1 MLRGFRWQFLVLVMA
16 LILFGASLANR
27 LSMQSA
33 LSTPSADIP
42 TDTAP
47 TTPPTTIP
55 TPLPTAAVVSEPLA
69 QPAAIPTFREA
80 VIGKI
85 TRLNPILTTPE
96 SIEHDI
102 TSLIFEGLTRINAY
116 GEPVP
121 ALAQNWLIS
130 SDGLEYIVRLRTD
143 VLWQDGLPFTAA
155 DVIYTVGLLQSP
167 DYPGDPALGA
177 FWRTVEVQLLDS
189 DLIRFRLTQSLGR
202 FLDMLQ
208 IGILPEH
215 ALRGTT
221 AAQIISHPFNLSP
234 IGTGPY
240 QLEAIESSDSSS
252 ISGVSLRTA
261 PTFRQRPEGQT
272 GYAVERLRFQ
282 TYGSFDAALSALQ
295 AGQVDGL
302 AARNM
307 LETQILLAQP
317 GVNPHTAIRPVVG
330 AVIFN
335 WANESTRF
343 FREQRI
349 RVALQTG
356 LNRAPIII
364 RHLSG
369 LAVPANS
376 PLVPGSWAY
385 LDDLPWPVP
394 DTATAR
400 TLLEAALSPRPGSNS
415 TPLPSGPL
423 SFTLLTPDDP
433 ALVGVAQEITAQWSQ
448 MNVNATVV
456 PANATDY
463 RARLESG
470 DFGAA
475 LVELSLEGSADPDI
489 YQFWDADQYPDGKNY
504 GGIDDR
510 RTAEELERA
519 RREPSGIN
527 RIVRYQEF
535 QRDFT
540 TRAIALPLY
549 YPLYVYATS
558 STIRGVQLGYIA
570 MPSSRFLNIRD
581 WTVMAG

>member
-27 LSMQSA
+27 LSIQPVA
-33 LSTPSADIP
+33 PTPPPASPTDAAPTAIP
-42 TDTAP
+42 TA
-47 TTPPTTIP
+47 IP
-55 TPLPTAAVVSEPLA
+55 TPLPTVAGEPLA
-69 QPAAIPTFREA
+69 QPAIIPTFREA
-80 VIGKI
+80 LIGQI
-85 TRLNPILTTPE
+85 RRLNPILTTPE
-96 SIEHDI
+96 SVEHDI

-143 VLWQDGLPFTAA
+143 VLWQDGLPFSAA

-167 DYPGDPALGA
+167 DFPGDPALGA

-202 FLDMLQ
+202 FLDILQ

-221 AAQIISHPFNLSP
+221 ATQIASHPFNLSP

-240 QLEAIESSDSSS
+240 QLEGVESSDSSS
-252 ISGVSLRTA
+252 ITGVSLRVA
-261 PTFRQRPEGQT
+261 PTFRQRSEGQS

-282 TYGSFDAALSALQ
+282 VYGSFDAALSGLLS
-295 AGQVDGL
+295 GQVDGL
-302 AARNM
+302 AGRNTT
-307 LETQILLAQP
+307 ETQALLAQQ
-317 GVNPHTAIRPVVG
+317 GVNLHTAVRPVVG

-335 WANESTRF
+335 WASDSTRF
-343 FREQRI
+343 FREQRV

-356 LNRAPIII
+356 LDRTPVII

-369 LAVPANS
+369 LAVTANS
-376 PLVPGSWAY
+376 PLAPGSWAY
-385 LDDLPWPVP
+385 LDDLSWPTP
-394 DTATAR
+394 DIATAR
-400 TLLEAALSPRPGSNS
+400 TLLEAALSPRPGSDA
-415 TPLPSGPL
+415 TPPPAGPL

-433 ALVGVAQEITAQWSQ
+433 ALVGVAQEIAAQWSQ

-456 PANATDY
+456 PASATDY
-463 RARLESG
+463 QARLDNG

-527 RIVRYQEF
+527 RIIRYQEF
-535 QRDFT
+535 QRDFVA
-540 TRAIALPLY
+540 RAIALPLY
-549 YPLYVYATS
+549 YPLYVYATAP
-558 STIRGVQLGYIA
+558 TVEGVQLGYVA
-570 MPSSRFLNIRD
+570 LPSSRFLNIRD

>member
-1 MLRGFRWQFLVLVMA
+1 MA
-16 LILFGASLANR
+16 AG
-27 LSMQSA
+27 
-33 LSTPSADIP
+33 
-42 TDTAP
+42 
-47 TTPPTTIP
+47 
-55 TPLPTAAVVSEPLA
+55 EPLA
-69 QPAAIPTFREA
+69 QPAIIPTFREA
-80 VIGKI
+80 LIGQI

-96 SIEHDI
+96 SVEHDI
-102 TSLIFEGLTRINAY
+102 TSMVFEGLTRINAY

-143 VLWQDGLPFTAA
+143 VLWQDGLPFSAA

-167 DYPGDPALGA
+167 DFPGDPALGA
-177 FWRTVEVQLLDS
+177 FWRTVEVQLLDT

-221 AAQIISHPFNLSP
+221 AGQIAAHPFNLSP

-252 ISGVSLRTA
+252 ITGVSLRVA
-261 PTFRQRPEGQT
+261 PTFRQRPEGQS
-272 GYAVERLRFQ
+272 GYTVERLRFQ
-282 TYGSFDAALSALQ
+282 VYGSFDAALSALQ
-295 AGQVDGL
+295 SGQVDGL
-302 AARNM
+302 AGRNTK
-307 LETQILLAQP
+307 ETQALLAQQ
-317 GVNPHTAIRPVVG
+317 GINLHTAIRPIVG
-330 AVIFN
+330 VVIFN
-335 WANESTRF
+335 WASDNTRF
-343 FREQRI
+343 FREQRV

-356 LNRAPIII
+356 LDRSPIII

-369 LAVPANS
+369 LAVTANS
-376 PLVPGSWAY
+376 PLAPGSWAY
-385 LDDLPWPVP
+385 LHDLSWPTP
-394 DTATAR
+394 DIAAAR
-400 TLLEAALSPRPGSNS
+400 TLLEAALTPRPGGDA
-415 TPLPSGPL
+415 TPPPTGPL

-433 ALVGVAQEITAQWSQ
+433 ALVGVAQEIAAQWSQ
-448 MNVNATVV
+448 MNVNAIVA

-463 RARLESG
+463 QARLESG

-527 RIVRYQEF
+527 RIMRYHEF
-535 QRDFT
+535 QRDFVA
-540 TRAIALPLY
+540 RAIALPLY

-558 STIRGVQLGYIA
+558 RAVGSVQLGYVA
-570 MPSSRFLNIRD
+570 VPSSRFLNIRD

>member
-27 LSMQSA
+27 LAMQPVA
-33 LSTPSADIP
+33 PTPPPATP
-42 TDTAP
+42 TDAAST
-47 TTPPTTIP
+47 TTPTEIP
-55 TPLPTAAVVSEPLA
+55 TPLPTVAGEPFALPAV
-69 QPAAIPTFREA
+69 IPTFREA
-80 VIGKI
+80 LIGQI

-96 SIEHDI
+96 SVEHDL

-143 VLWQDGLPFTAA
+143 VLWQDGLPFSAA
-155 DVIYTVGLLQSP
+155 DVIYTVGLLQAP
-167 DYPGDPALGA
+167 DFPGDPALGA

-221 AAQIISHPFNLSP
+221 AAQIAAHPFNLSP

-240 QLEAIESSDSSS
+240 QLEAVESSDSSS
-252 ISGVSLRTA
+252 ITGVSLRVA
-261 PTFRQRPEGQT
+261 PTFRQRPEGQS

-282 TYGSFDAALSALQ
+282 VYGSFDAALGALQ
-295 AGQVDGL
+295 AGQIDGL
-302 AARNM
+302 AARNT
-307 LETQILLAQP
+307 LETQVMLTQQGI
-317 GVNPHTAIRPVVG
+317 NPHTAIRPVVG

-335 WANESTRF
+335 WANDSTPF
-343 FREQRI
+343 FREQRV

-356 LNRAPIII
+356 LDRAPIII

-369 LAVPANS
+369 LAVTANS
-376 PLVPGSWAY
+376 PLAPGSWAY
-385 LDDLPWPVP
+385 LDDLSWPMT
-394 DTATAR
+394 DIATAR
-400 TLLEAALSPRPGSNS
+400 TLLEAALTPRPGSNS
-415 TPLPSGPL
+415 TPPPSGPL

-433 ALVGVAQEITAQWSQ
+433 ALVGVAQEIAAQWSQ
-448 MNVNATVV
+448 MNVNATVI
-456 PANATDY
+456 PASATDY
-463 RARLESG
+463 QVRLENG

-527 RIVRYQEF
+527 RIMRYEEF
-535 QRDFT
+535 QRDFV

-549 YPLYVYATS
+549 YPLYVYATAP
-558 STIRGVQLGYIA
+558 TVGGVQLGYVA
-570 MPSSRFLNIRD
+570 VPSSRFLNIRD